1 VSDDCLFCKICRG
14 DIPADTVYE
23 DDEIVAFRDIH
34 PQAPTH
40 MLIIPRRHVATVN
53 DLDEADAELVGRLV
67 LRARRLAGDAGIDE
81 PGYRLILNCNAAG
94 GQTVYH
100 LHLHL
105 LGGRPMRA
113 LG

>member
-1 VSDDCLFCKICRG
+1 MSNDCLFCKVVAREL
-14 DIPADTVYE
+14 PSTVVYE
-23 DDEIVAFRDIH
+23 DEDLLAFRDIN

-40 MLIIPRRHVATVN
+40 ILVVPKRHIGTVN
-53 DLDEADAELVGRLV
+53 ELAAGDAELVGRLV
-67 LRARRLAGDAGIDE
+67 LRARALAAEEGIDE
-81 PGYRLILNCNAAG
+81 PGYRLILNCNPQG

-105 LGGRPMRA
+105 MGGRQMVG